1 MAFSFIIFVWFLR
14 NFKRKIQL
22 TSHNIKFSSTN
33 RKIILFLYFRWI
45 LFRFDMAIVLNLRST
60 CFPIVNTPNEF
71 FHDIQFYWDS
81 KCIYETFLVL
91 KQFNRSNLR
100 SIHSI
105 CWNLWFLK
113 LPIGRIQNSGLTVK
127 LYSPLELMGCN

>member
-1 MAFSFIIFVWFLR
+1 MASFDAFHCISVNLFMDFIAWHFLSLFLSDFLR

-45 LFRFDMAIVLNLRST
+45 LFRFDMAIVLNLRSN
-60 CFPIVNTPNEF
+60 CFPIVNAPNEF

-81 KCIYETFLVL
+81 KCIYETILVL

-105 CWNLWFLK
+105 CWNL
-113 LPIGRIQNSGLTVK
+113 
-127 LYSPLELMGCN
+127 